1 VSGLARAARRGEQ
14 GVALLEAALVLPI
27 LLMLVMGTVDLG
39 RAVYIRNALAN
50 AARDGAR
57 FAIVDPRN
65 TTCIKTVAARYS
77 SLANLTASDVTVTP
91 PGTFDLGQPIT
102 VAVQSD
108 YRPITPLIA
117 SAAGART
124 VAVRANATMQIRNVP
139 SSSLACP

>member
-1 VSGLARAARRGEQ
+1 VAGRGER
-14 GVALLEAALVLPI
+14 GVALVEMALVLPLLI
-27 LLMLVMGTVDLG
+27 MLLMGSFDFG
-39 RAVYIRNALAN
+39 RAVYIRTALAN

-91 PGTFDLGQPIT
+91 PGTIDLGQPIT
-102 VAVQSD
+102 VAVQSV

-117 SAAGART
+117 SMIGASSMT
-124 VAVRANATMQIRNVP
+124 LRANATMQIRNVP
-139 SSSLACP
+139 SSSLPCP